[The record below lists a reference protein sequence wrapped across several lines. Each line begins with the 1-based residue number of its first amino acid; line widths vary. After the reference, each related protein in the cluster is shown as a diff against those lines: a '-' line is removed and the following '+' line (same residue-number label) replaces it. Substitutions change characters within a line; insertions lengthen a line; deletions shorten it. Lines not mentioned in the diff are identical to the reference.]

1 MKMIDQA
8 YDVLSRSVRNCPW
21 SGILWVKLLRT
32 CEKLSLPLEV
42 VRGHVESALASGNT
56 SIYRDVWMAFIDYR

>member
-32 CEKLSLPLEV
+32 CEKLSLPLFS
-42 VRGHVESALASGNT
+42 HVESALASGNT